1 MTPRLS
7 YYDTSEEFVAFS
19 TTRHGGVSQG
29 NYSTFNVNEFC
40 GDDPVAVQANRQ
52 ALVRE
57 LGIDADHLIIPHQTH
72 GTEVRFVDRD
82 FLGRPAEER
91 RQLLE
96 GVDAVFTDVPRTC
109 VGVSTADCIPILLAD
124 INNVVA
130 CAVHAGWRGTV
141 QHIVQ
146 KAIAAMDKPFRVDPA
161 RIDVWIGPGI
171 SLEAFE
177 VGDEVYDAFSDAGF
191 DMGRIARRRSVGHG
205 EDSGIGKWHI
215 DLVECNRLQLIEAG
229 VDERRIHVSSVCTY
243 SHMDDFFSARRLG
256 ISSGRI
262 YSGIMLSR

>member
-40 GDDPVAVQANRQ
+40 GDDPATVQANRL

-57 LGIDADHLIIPHQTH
+57 LGIETDRLIIPHQTH

-82 FLGRPAEER
+82 FLNKPPEER

-124 INNVVA
+124 TYNFVV

-141 QHIVQ
+141 QRIVQ
-146 KAIAAMDKPFRVDPA
+146 KAIAAMDKPYWVDPA
-161 RIDVWIGPGI
+161 YIDAWIGPGI

-177 VGDEVYDAFSDAGF
+177 VGDEVYEAFLEAGF
-191 DMGRIARRRSVGHG
+191 DMERIARRMPSATSSA
-205 EDSGIGKWHI
+205 DDKSKWHI
-215 DLVECNRLQLIEAG
+215 DLVECNRLQLIETG
-229 VDERRIHVSSVCTY
+229 VDEKNIHVSRVCTY
-243 SHMDDFFSARRLG
+243 SHTEDFFSARRLG

-262 YSGIMLSR
+262 YTGILLTR